1 MLIHAFDHYSA
12 IITRFIEKGSQH
24 FGGRVAGTLCMLM
37 YVAYIPEIILNLKGQ
52 PVPVIQPFVAMIC
65 AFSWVC
71 YGYFREVKDW
81 PMILSNIPGI
91 ILGGLTVIT
100 VYIN

>member
-1 MLIHAFDHYSA
+1 MLIPVFHHYNA
-12 IITRFIEKGSQH
+12 IITRFIEKGSQY
-24 FGGRVAGTLCMLM
+24 FGGRIASTLCMLM
-37 YVAYIPEIILNLKGQ
+37 CVAYIPEIILNLKGQ
-52 PVPVIQPFVAMIC
+52 PVPVIQPFVAIIC

-71 YGYFREVKDW
+71 YDYFREVKDW

-91 ILGGLTVIT
+91 ILGELTVIT